1 MKSFLLIF
9 VLVASQLNAQGP
21 ESDGPETTEAQ
32 FIGGREQLTTFFASH
47 LHYPEMAAV
56 RHIEGSVV
64 LTFTIDTSGVV
75 QNIKIRSGLG
85 HGCDQ
90 EALRLV
96 QNMPRWKP
104 ATFNGR
110 PIASGK
116 TVRVDFRM
124 PSGK

>member
-1 MKSFLLIF
+1 MKSVLLIF

-21 ESDGPETTEAQ
+21 GSDGPETTEAQ
-32 FIGGREQLTTFFASH
+32 FAGGREALTAFFASH
-47 LHYPEMAAV
+47 LRYPESAAV

-64 LTFTIDTSGVV
+64 LTFTIDASGAARD
-75 QNIKIRSGLG
+75 IKIRSGLG

-110 PIASGK
+110 PVASGK

-124 PSGK
+124 PIGK

>member
-1 MKSFLLIF
+1 MKSVLLIF
-9 VLVASQLNAQGP
+9 ALVASQLNAQGP
-21 ESDGPETTEAQ
+21 ASDGPETTEAQ
-32 FIGGREQLTTFFASH
+32 FAGGREEPAAFFASQM
-47 LHYPEMAAV
+47 HYPEMAAV
-56 RHIEGSVV
+56 RHVEGSVV
-64 LTFTIDTSGVV
+64 LTFTIDTLGAVR
-75 QNIKIRSGLG
+75 NIKIRSGLG

-104 ATFNGR
+104 ATLNGR

-124 PSGK
+124 TY